1 MARDIFAEDFEDKTE
16 GAFERIGGVGKKAK
30 AAAIENAGFTIA
42 IIIVLVVIAVTM
54 MDIKFVSIT
63 EIKDFSMEAFVLLF
77 MGNAMYGNMYHSG
90 GVAAKKLDKYKQ
102 VMLRYS
108 ALKDEIKEDGFMKRL
123 RAFCKDFVDNEL
135 KSCKV
140 EVLEKADVTWAE
152 YQRYK
157 NLSKKELRR
166 RKLSDVKI
174 KAILAANW
182 IAPIKLDANMLYRE
196 GGTGGFRYSA
206 MGRDPKKQAR
216 ADKSLN
222 FAKSL
227 FTMGG
232 MCFIGAELF
241 ADPSW
246 ATACVVVTKVF
257 AVIWSGYRGYIH
269 GYNNIAVTTVN
280 YTEDQID
287 LLEQYKVWRGSD
299 ERLSTATTVSLVP
312 AGDQ

>member
-30 AAAIENAGFTIA
+30 SAAIENAGFTIA

-54 MDIKFVSIT
+54 MDIKFTSIT
-63 EIKDFSMEAFVLLF
+63 EIKDFSMEAFVLMFL
-77 MGNAMYGNMYHSG
+77 GNAMYGNMYHSG
-90 GVAAKKLDKYKQ
+90 GVAAKKLERYKQ
-102 VMLRYS
+102 VMSKYS
-108 ALKDEIKEDGFMKRL
+108 ALKTEIKEDGFMKRL
-123 RAFCKDFVDNEL
+123 RAFCKDYVDNEL
-135 KSCKV
+135 KTCRV
-140 EVLEKADVTWAE
+140 VVLEKADVTWAE
-152 YQRYK
+152 YQKYK

-166 RKLSDVKI
+166 KKLSDVKI
-174 KAILAANW
+174 KAILTANW
-182 IAPIKLDANMLYRE
+182 IVPIKLDANMLYRE
-196 GGTGGFRYSA
+196 GGTGGIRYSA
-206 MGRDPKKQAR
+206 MGRDPRKQAF

-227 FTMGG
+227 ITMGG

-246 ATACVVVTKVF
+246 ATACVVAAKVF
-257 AVIWSGYRGYIH
+257 AVIWSGYRGYMH

-287 LLEQYKVWRGSD
+287 LLEQYKVWRGS
-299 ERLSTATTVSLVP
+299 EEVFSTVASVP
-312 AGDQ
+312 VIEGAKI